1 MYTYTATVRRVVDG
15 DTIDV
20 DIDLGF
26 SVWLDKQRIRLL
38 GIDAPAART
47 RNKEEKIRGLLSK
60 EKLKSLCP
68 VGSLIQLKTH
78 KDDKGKFGRILGELI
93 VDTASEDLANL
104 GITRRVNVNQW
115 LVENNYA
122 VTYSGQRK
130 EDMEREHTRNSKILA
145 ERGEI

>member
-1 MYTYTATVRRVVDG
+1 MYTYTATVRRVIDG

-26 SVWLDKQRIRLL
+26 SVWLKKQRIRLL
-38 GIDAPAART
+38 YIDAPSART

-60 EKLKSLCP
+60 EKLKSLCS
-68 VGSLIQLKTH
+68 VGLLIQLKTH
-78 KDDKGKFGRILGELI
+78 KDNKGKFGRILGELLVNDI
-93 VDTASEDLANL
+93 
-104 GITRRVNVNQW
+104 NVNQW

-122 VTYSGQRK
+122 VSYFGQSK
-130 EDMEREHTRNSKILA
+130 QDIKKAHTRNGEILF

>member
-78 KDDKGKFGRILGELI
+78 KDDKGKFGRILGELV
-93 VDTASEDLANL
+93 VDTASEDS
-104 GITRRVNVNQW
+104 VNVNQW

>member
-20 DIDLGF
+20 NIDLGF
-26 SVWLDKQRIRLL
+26 SVWLKKQRIRLL
-38 GIDAPAART
+38 DIDAPAART
-47 RNKEEKIRGLLSK
+47 RDKEEKIRGLLSK

-68 VGSLIQLKTH
+68 EGSLIQLKTH
-78 KDDKGKFGRILGELI
+78 KDNKGKFGRILGELV
-93 VDTASEDLANL
+93 VDTASEDS
-104 GITRRVNVNQW
+104 VNVNQW

-122 VTYSGQRK
+122 VSYSGQRK
-130 EDMEREHTRNSKILA
+130 EDMERGHTRNSKILS

>member
-78 KDDKGKFGRILGELI
+78 KDDKGKFGRILGELV
-93 VDTASEDLANL
+93 VDTASENS
-104 GITRRVNVNQW
+104 VNVNQW

-130 EDMEREHTRNSKILA
+130 EDMERGHIRNSKILA

>member
-1 MYTYTATVRRVVDG
+1 MYEYNCRILKVVDS

-78 KDDKGKFGRILGELI
+78 KDDKGKFGRILGELV
-93 VDTASEDLANL
+93 VDTASENS
-104 GITRRVNVNQW
+104 VNVNQW

-130 EDMEREHTRNSKILA
+130 EDMERGHIRNSKILA

>member
-78 KDDKGKFGRILGELI
+78 KDDKGKFGRILGELV
-93 VDTASEDLANL
+93 VDTASEDS
-104 GITRRVNVNQW
+104 VNVNQW

-122 VTYSGQRK
+122 VSYSGQRK

>member
-78 KDDKGKFGRILGELI
+78 KDDKGKFGRILGELV
-93 VDTASEDLANL
+93 VDTASENS
-104 GITRRVNVNQW
+104 VNVNQW

>member
-1 MYTYTATVRRVVDG
+1 MYTYTATVHRVVDG

-20 DIDLGF
+20 NIDLGF

-78 KDDKGKFGRILGELI
+78 KDDKGKFGRILGELV
-93 VDTASEDLANL
+93 VDTASENS
-104 GITRRVNVNQW
+104 VNVNQW

-130 EDMEREHTRNSKILA
+130 EDMEREHTRNSKILS

>member
-1 MYTYTATVRRVVDG
+1 MYTYTATVHRVVDG

-20 DIDLGF
+20 NIDLGF

-78 KDDKGKFGRILGELI
+78 KDDKGKFGRILGELV
-93 VDTASEDLANL
+93 VDTASEDS
-104 GITRRVNVNQW
+104 VNVNQW

-122 VTYSGQRK
+122 VSYSGQRK
-130 EDMEREHTRNSKILA
+130 EDMERGHTRNSKILS